1 MGCGMKE
8 NLALIFGGVSSEH
21 DISIVSAL
29 QSLTQIDKNFYNVI
43 PIYVAQ
49 NSKWYV
55 GKSLS
60 DISNFANLNLNKL
73 TEVSFVL
80 GNNNL
85 YKKSLVGFLKKCK
98 IDCALIVMHG
108 VNGEDGKVM
117 AMLDLCGV
125 PYTAA
130 SQTESGLCLDKS
142 LFKTFLNGLKVD
154 NVNGLTLF
162 DSNYYANPEKEL
174 NEAENLGYPLIVKP
188 ATQGSSIG
196 ITVCKNRKELE
207 TALNTSFGLATKTLV
222 ENYLDDITEVNIAVL
237 KNDNKLIVSELEQ
250 PIKNNEILSFE
261 NKYLNDSSS
270 LESVKRIIP
279 AKIKKKH
286 RNEIIETAKHVYEQI
301 GLKGVVRFD
310 FIISND
316 KVYLNEVNTIPG
328 SLAFYLFKPNGLEYK
343 ELLNILIKNAYVD
356 SEKIK
361 SKTHCF
367 PSKILSGGVSSI
379 KK

>member
-1 MGCGMKE
+1 MKE
-8 NLALIFGGVSSEH
+8 NLAVIFGGVSSEH

-29 QSLTQIDKNFYNVI
+29 QALTQVDKNFYNLI
-43 PIYVAQ
+43 PIYIAQ

-55 GKSLS
+55 GKTLS
-60 DISNFANLNLNKL
+60 DISNFANLNLKKL
-73 TEVSFVL
+73 NEVSFVL
-80 GNNNL
+80 GDNNL
-85 YKKSLVGFLKKCK
+85 YKKSLVGFVKKCK

-142 LFKTFLNGLKVD
+142 LFKTYLNGLKVN
-154 NVNGLTLF
+154 NVTGLTLL
-162 DSNYYANPEKEL
+162 DLNYYANQEKFL
-174 NEAENLGYPLIVKP
+174 DEAEELGYPLIVKP

-196 ITVCKNRKELE
+196 ITVCKNRKQLQD
-207 TALNTSFGLATKTLV
+207 ALNISFGLSTKTLV
-222 ENYLDDITEVNIAVL
+222 EKYLDNITEVNVAVL
-237 KNDNKLIVSELEQ
+237 KNGNNLIVSELEQ
-250 PIKNNEILSFE
+250 PVKNNEILSFE
-261 NKYLNDSSS
+261 NKYLNDSNS

-286 RNEIIETAKHVYEQI
+286 RNEIIETAKYVYEQI

-343 ELLNILIKNAYVD
+343 ELINILIKNAYED
-356 SEKIK
+356 HSRNNA
-361 SKTHCF
+361 KTHYF
-367 PSKILSGGVSSI
+367 PSKILSGGVTSI